1 MRQNHEK
8 YKARKRQQTILRLN
22 PTTQFNRKQNL
33 IGFFSVDRE
42 FESHVAKIC
51 QKNSFWAGRWI
62 QKKDEVVSFQNPQVT
77 FFYEAF
83 I

>member
-51 QKNSFWAGRWI
+51 QKNSF
-62 QKKDEVVSFQNPQVT
+62 
-77 FFYEAF
+77 
-83 I
+83 